1 MTTVE
6 LYVQPDCKLCDDA
19 KRLLKRLQKEVP
31 FQLKENFLSEDHP
44 KYKEYLVSVPVV
56 VINGGR
62 ELAGN
67 ISEQSLREALGL
79 LYKLTPLLSAA
90 KFLEALG
97 FIVVFVG
104 LIYGLAGDM
113 WTDLYFFLAGIVI
126 FVIGRVMEK
135 REMKRQHLRFI
146 SNSRYAESLY

>member
-19 KRLLKRLQKEVP
+19 KSLLKRLQKEVP
-31 FQLKENFLSEDHP
+31 FELKQIVLTEDHP
-44 KYKEYLVSVPVV
+44 KYKEYLLAVPVV
-56 VINGGR
+56 VVNGTH
-62 ELAGN
+62 EISGN
-67 ISEQSLREALGL
+67 ITEQSLRETLGL

-97 FIVVFVG
+97 FVTLFVG
-104 LIYGLAGDM
+104 LVNGLRGDM

-126 FVIGRVMEK
+126 FIVGRRIEK
-135 REMKRQHLRFI
+135 REMKRQHLNAMKAPQ
-146 SNSRYAESLY
+146 SS